1 VTFWRKGR
9 RLALYGITLICLF
22 SDAYGLDPNRSLSQ
36 YVRERWNTENR
47 LPGGAVNAIGQTNDG
62 YLWLGTDKGLFRFD
76 GFNFVQV
83 SFSSIVDASKIPI
96 LGLVTDA
103 NGNLWVRVQG
113 SDVLRQRNGKFE
125 TVTYGAEPLSSQVTA
140 VSKDRN
146 GAVLIS
152 DVIEGTFRFAGEK
165 AQKVATPNM
174 LPGSSPVISIAET
187 SEGTI
192 WLGTLGDGL
201 FLMANGRAAAV
212 NAGLP
217 DRKIN
222 CLLPIS
228 NEDLWVGTDDG
239 LYHWNGKEF
248 RRETLPSSLGNVQ
261 VLSLLRDRDSNVW
274 VGTARG
280 LLRINAKGTSF
291 AEEKELRGSGAINA
305 LFEDR
310 EGNVWVGGARGFGRI
325 RDTVFVTYSS
335 STDPRFERSGPIYV
349 DGEGRTWFAPGQGG
363 LYAIKDGHIQHVT
376 TVVPANDVVY
386 SIGGRGDEMWVGRQH
401 GGLTH
406 LQLRNGTRA
415 SHTYTEAEGLAQ
427 NSVYTVL
434 QSRDGSVWAGT
445 LSGGV
450 SRFQHGR
457 FTTYTAASGL
467 AANTV
472 TSILEGQDGVMWFG
486 TSDGLSSLSNGQWKT
501 YTAQNGLPS
510 ANVNCLF
517 EDSSGTLWAGT
528 SGGLAFFASGT
539 FQVPFS
545 PEVLRETIFGIAEDR
560 NGWFWIA
567 TSTHVLQLARD
578 KLISNKL
585 GSGEIREY
593 GAADGLPSSEG
604 VNRSRSLIS
613 DSKSRIWISVKG
625 GLAVVDPSYPATS
638 WRPAIPHVEAVTADE
653 TAISP
658 IDYLRIP
665 AAHKRITFV
674 YTALS
679 LAVPE
684 RIRFRY
690 LLDGFDRQWSEPS
703 AAREAVYTNLGPG
716 TYRFRLLACN
726 SYGEWNGPETSVP
739 FVIEPAY
746 WQTWWFQVACLAGCC
761 LTILAIYRL
770 RIYQLTKR
778 LNVGFQE
785 RLAERTRIAQE
796 LHDTLLQGV
805 LSASLQLDVAEDQLP
820 EDSPAKPLLKRVLQL
835 MGTVT
840 EEGRNALRGLRT
852 TETDNQSLETAFSRL
867 RQEFPLNGKTEYRVV
882 IDSVTRP
889 LRPLI
894 RDEVYRIGREVL
906 VNAFMHAHANRIEVE
921 VEYASRHL
929 RVLVRDDGIG
939 IDPQVLHSGREGHW
953 GLVGI
958 RERSERIGAKLRLR
972 SRIGAGT
979 EVDLTVPGSIAFEKG
994 SNGAVSRWFRWLSR
1008 ERLER
1013 PKHDKGKRVHK

>member
-1 VTFWRKGR
+1 MTCWRKKHR
-9 RLALYGITLICLF
+9 MALYGITLICLF
-22 SDAYGLDPNRSLSQ
+22 SHAYGLDPNRSLFQ
-36 YVRERWNTENR
+36 YVRERWDTENR
-47 LPGGAVNAIGQTNDG
+47 LLGGAVNAIGQTNDG

-83 SFSSIVDASKIPI
+83 SFSSIVDTSKVPI
-96 LGLVTDA
+96 LGLVTDP

-113 SDVLRQRNGKFE
+113 SDVLRQRKGKFE
-125 TVTYGAEPLSSQVTA
+125 TVTYGARPLSSQVTA

-152 DVIEGTFRFAGEK
+152 DVIEGTFRFVGEK
-165 AQKVATPNM
+165 AQNVATPNM

-192 WLGTLGDGL
+192 WLGTLGAGL
-201 FLMANGRAAAV
+201 FLMADGRAAPV

-228 NEDLWVGTDDG
+228 NEDLWVGTDNG
-239 LYHWNGKEF
+239 LYHWNGKQF
-248 RRETLPSSLGNVQ
+248 RREALPSSLRNIQ

-280 LLRINAKGTSF
+280 LFRINAKGISF
-291 AEEKELRGSGAINA
+291 AEEKELRGGGAINA

-310 EGNVWVGGARGFGRI
+310 EGNVWVGGSRGFGRI

-349 DGEGRTWFAPGQGG
+349 DAEGRTWFAPSQGG
-363 LYAIKDGHIQHVT
+363 LYAIKDGHIQHAES
-376 TVVPANDVVY
+376 VVSANDVVY

-406 LQLRNGTRA
+406 MQLRNGTIA

-434 QSRDGSVWAGT
+434 LSRDGSVWAGT
-445 LSGGV
+445 LNSGV
-450 SRFQHGR
+450 SRFQQGQ

-472 TSILEGQDGVMWFG
+472 TSILEGRDGIMWFG
-486 TSDGLSSLSNGQWKT
+486 TSDGLSSFFSGQWKT

-510 ANVNCLF
+510 TNVNCLF

-528 SGGLAFFASGT
+528 SSGLAFFSDGT
-539 FQVPFS
+539 FQLTFLPR
-545 PEVLRETIFGIAEDR
+545 VLREAVFGIAEDR

-578 KLISNKL
+578 KLIRKKL
-585 GSGEIREY
+585 VPGEIREY
-593 GAADGLPSSEG
+593 GTADGLPSSEG

-613 DSKSRIWISVKG
+613 DSERRIWISVKG
-625 GLAVVDPSYPATS
+625 GLAVVDPSHLATS
-638 WRPAIPHVEAVTADE
+638 WPPAIPHVEAVTADG
-653 TAISP
+653 TAINP

-665 AAHKRITFV
+665 AAHKRITFA

-716 TYRFRLLACN
+716 TYRFRLLASN
-726 SYGEWNGPETSVP
+726 SYGEWNGSEADVA
-739 FVIEPAY
+739 FEVEPAF
-746 WQTWWFQVACLAGCC
+746 WQTWWFRTCLVLMTACTLWVLYRFHLRR
-761 LTILAIYRL
+761 LT
-770 RIYQLTKR
+770 QE
-778 LNVGFQE
+778 LNMRFEE

-796 LHDTLLQGV
+796 LHDTLLQGF
-805 LSASLQLDVAEDQLP
+805 LSASLQLDVVEDQLP
-820 EDSPAKPLLKRVLQL
+820 EDSPTKPLLKRVLQL

-852 TETDNQSLETAFSRL
+852 TKTDNQSLEISFSRL
-867 RQEFPLNGKTEYRVV
+867 RQEFPLDDKTDYRVIV
-882 IDSVTRP
+882 DSVTRP

-894 RDEVYRIGREVL
+894 RDEVYCIGREAL
-906 VNAFMHAHANRIEVE
+906 LNAFMHAHANRIEVE

-929 RVLVRDDGIG
+929 RVLVRDDGRG
-939 IDPQVLHSGREGHW
+939 IDPQVLHSGCEGHW

-958 RERSERIGAKLRLR
+958 RERSERIGANLKLR

-994 SNGAVSRWFRWLSR
+994 STGPISRWFC
-1008 ERLER
+1008 RLGR
-1013 PKHDKGKRVHK
+1013 

>member
-1 VTFWRKGR
+1 MTFWRKGR

-22 SDAYGLDPNRSLSQ
+22 RHAYGLDPNRSLSQ

-47 LPGGAVNAIGQTNDG
+47 FPGGAVNAIGQTNDG

-83 SFSSIVDASKIPI
+83 SFSSIVEASKVPI

-103 NGNLWVRVQG
+103 NGNLWIRVQG
-113 SDVLRQRNGKFE
+113 SDVLRETNGKFE
-125 TVTYGAEPLSSQVTA
+125 VITYGARPLSSQVTA
-140 VSKDRN
+140 LSKDRN
-146 GAVLIS
+146 GAVLVS
-152 DVIEGTFRFAGEK
+152 DVIEGTFRFVGEK
-165 AQKVATPNM
+165 AQNVATPNT

-187 SEGTI
+187 SDGTI
-192 WLGTLGDGL
+192 WLGTLGAGL
-201 FLMANGRAAAV
+201 FLMADRRAAAV
-212 NAGLP
+212 TAGLP

-228 NEDLWVGTDDG
+228 NEDLWVGTDNG

-248 RRETLPSSLGNVQ
+248 RREALTSSLANVQ

-280 LLRINAKGTSF
+280 LLRINAKGTSL
-291 AEEKELRGSGAINA
+291 AEEKELRGGGAINA

-349 DGEGRTWFAPGQGG
+349 DAEGRTWFAPGRGG
-363 LYAIKDGHIQHVT
+363 LYAIKDGHIQHAA

-406 LQLRNGTRA
+406 LQLRNGARA

-427 NSVYTVL
+427 NSVYSVL

-457 FTTYTAASGL
+457 FTTYTVASGL

-472 TSILEGQDGVMWFG
+472 TSILEGQDGIIWFG
-486 TSDGLSSLSNGQWKT
+486 TSDGLSSWSNGQWKT
-501 YTAQNGLPS
+501 YTTQNGLPS
-510 ANVNCLF
+510 TNVNCLF

-539 FQVPFS
+539 FQVPS
-545 PEVLRETIFGIAEDR
+545 LSGVLREAIFGIAEDR
-560 NGWFWIA
+560 NGWFWIT
-567 TSTHVLQLARD
+567 TSAHVLQLTRD

-585 GSGEIREY
+585 GPGGIREY
-593 GAADGLPSSEG
+593 GPADGLPSSEG

-613 DSKSRIWISVKG
+613 DSERRIWISVKG
-625 GLAVVDPSYPATS
+625 GLAMVDPSYLATS
-638 WRPAIPHVEAVTADE
+638 WRPAIPHVEAVTADG

-665 AAHKRITFV
+665 AAHKRITFA

-716 TYRFRLLACN
+716 TYRFRLLASN
-726 SYGEWNGPETSVP
+726 SYGEWNGSEADVSFEV
-739 FVIEPAY
+739 EPTF
-746 WQTWWFQVACLAGCC
+746 WQTWWFRSCLVLLMACTLWV
-761 LTILAIYRL
+761 LYRFHL
-770 RIYQLTKR
+770 RRLTKE
-778 LNVGFQE
+778 LNMRFEE

-820 EDSPAKPLLKRVLQL
+820 EDSPTKPLLKRVLQL

-852 TETDNQSLETAFSRL
+852 TESGNQSLETAFSRL
-867 RQEFPLNGKTEYRVV
+867 RQEFPLDDKTDYRVIV
-882 IDSVTRP
+882 DSVTRP

-894 RDEVYRIGREVL
+894 RDEVYRIVREAL
-906 VNAFMHAHANRIEVE
+906 LNAFMHAHANRIEVE

-929 RVLVRDDGIG
+929 RVLVRDDGRG

-958 RERSERIGAKLRLR
+958 RERSERIGANLRLR

-994 SNGAVSRWFRWLSR
+994 SNGPISQWFRWLSR
-1008 ERLER
+1008 EKARDAEA
-1013 PKHDKGKRVHK
+1013 

>member
-1 VTFWRKGR
+1 MTFWRKGR

-22 SDAYGLDPNRSLSQ
+22 SHAYGLDPNRSLFQ
-36 YVRERWNTENR
+36 YVRESWNTESR
-47 LPGGAVNAIGQTNDG
+47 IPGGAVNAIGQTNDG

-76 GFNFVQV
+76 GFNLVQV
-83 SFSSIVDASKIPI
+83 SFSSIVDASKVPI
-96 LGLVTDA
+96 LGLVMDA
-103 NGNLWVRVQG
+103 NGDLWVRVQG

-125 TVTYGAEPLSSQVTA
+125 TVTYGAGPLSSQVTA

-146 GAVLIS
+146 GAVLVS
-152 DVIEGTFRFAGEK
+152 DVIEGTFRFVGEK
-165 AQKVATPNM
+165 AQNVATPNM

-192 WLGTLGDGL
+192 WLGTLGAGL
-201 FLMANGRAAAV
+201 FLMADGRAAAV

-222 CLLPIS
+222 CLLPVS
-228 NEDLWVGTDDG
+228 NEDLWVGTDNG

-248 RRETLPSSLGNVQ
+248 RREALPSSLGNVQ

-274 VGTARG
+274 AGTARG

-291 AEEKELRGSGAINA
+291 AEEKELRGSGAINT

-310 EGNVWVGGARGFGRI
+310 EGNIWVGGARGFGRI
-325 RDTVFVTYSS
+325 RDSVFVTYSS

-349 DGEGRTWFAPGQGG
+349 DAKGRTWFAPGQGG
-363 LYAIKDGHIQHVT
+363 LYAIKDGRIRHST
-376 TVVPANDVVY
+376 TVVPTNDVVY
-386 SIGGRGDEMWVGRQH
+386 SIGGSGDEMWVGRQH

-406 LQLRNGTRA
+406 LQLRNGTRT
-415 SHTYTEAEGLAQ
+415 SHTYTEVEGLAQ
-427 NSVYTVL
+427 NSVYAVL
-434 QSRDGSVWAGT
+434 QGRDGSVWAGT

-467 AANTV
+467 AGNTV
-472 TSILEGQDGVMWFG
+472 TSILEGQDGIMWFG

-510 ANVNCLF
+510 TNLNCLF

-539 FQVPFS
+539 FQVPFL
-545 PEVLRETIFGIAEDR
+545 PGVLREAIFGIAEDR
-560 NGWFWIA
+560 NGWFWIT

-585 GSGEIREY
+585 GQGEIREY
-593 GAADGLPSSEG
+593 GPADGLPSSEG

-613 DSKSRIWISVKG
+613 DSERRIWISVKG
-625 GLAVVDPSYPATS
+625 GLAVVDPSPLATS
-638 WRPAIPHVEAVTADE
+638 WRPAIPHVEAVTADG

-658 IDYLRIP
+658 VDYLRIP
-665 AAHKRITFV
+665 AAHKRITFA

-716 TYRFRLLACN
+716 TYRFRLLASN
-726 SYGEWNGPETSVP
+726 SYGEWNGSEADVSFEV
-739 FVIEPAY
+739 EPAF
-746 WQTWWFQVACLAGCC
+746 WQTWWFRSCLVLLMACTLWVLYRFHLRR
-761 LTILAIYRL
+761 LT
-770 RIYQLTKR
+770 QE
-778 LNVGFQE
+778 LNMRFEE

-796 LHDTLLQGV
+796 LHDTLLQGF

-820 EDSPAKPLLKRVLQL
+820 EDSPTKPLLKRVLQL

-852 TETDNQSLETAFSRL
+852 IETDNQSLETAFSRL
-867 RQEFPLNGKTEYRVV
+867 RQEFPLDDKTDYRVIV
-882 IDSVTRP
+882 DSATRP

-894 RDEVYRIGREVL
+894 RDEVYRIVREAL
-906 VNAFMHAHANRIEVE
+906 LNAFTHAHANRIEVE
-921 VEYASRHL
+921 VEYTSRHL
-929 RVLVRDDGIG
+929 RVLVRDDGRG
-939 IDPQVLHSGREGHW
+939 INPQVLHSGREGHW

-958 RERSERIGAKLRLR
+958 RERSERIGANLKLR

-979 EVDLTVPGSIAFEKG
+979 EVDLTVPGSIAFEKV
-994 SNGAVSRWFRWLSR
+994 SNGSISQWFRWLSR
-1008 ERLER
+1008 
-1013 PKHDKGKRVHK
+1013 